1 MIYTMLPTESK
12 IDYIYNAGVA
22 GKLKNA
28 TMLDKLAPN
37 KEKLHEYNEKIT
49 SSVYEKLGLKY

>member
-1 MIYTMLPTESK
+1 MLPTESK
-12 IDYIYNAGVA
+12 NDYIYNAGVA